1 MDTWKFAGR
10 ELPMNKGVEARK
22 YIVSFSDL
30 ELYTL
35 RNTTF
40 LTFLPSTSTFPFP
53 HCVIRFKNC
62 FLDFSLSLIVLH
74 ECKAIQN
81 QL

>member
-22 YIVSFSDL
+22 CIVSFSDL

-40 LTFLPSTSTFPFP
+40 LTLLLAQYLNIPFA
-53 HCVIRFKNC
+53 
-62 FLDFSLSLIVLH
+62 SLCDQI
-74 ECKAIQN
+74 
-81 QL
+81 